1 MSTRVK
7 GCIVLAFCL
16 GFVFGVGS
24 AQPKLIKLEAAEV
37 IEAAAETVLLDEPLH
52 QDVDSPAEDPDEWID
67 FTATAYCAC
76 ARCCG
81 KWAYTQGDII
91 RGAYGIPLEE
101 GKTVAADPDVFPAG
115 TVIEVSGQGTYTVAD
130 KGVSGNHIDIY
141 YENHNDALEY
151 GRKEVKV
158 RILK

>member
-1 MSTRVK
+1 MTARLK

-24 AQPKLIKLEAAEV
+24 VQPKLIQLEAAEV

-52 QDVDSPAEDPDEWID
+52 LDTDPPAEDPDEWLD

-81 KWAYTQGDII
+81 KWSETQGEVIK
-91 RGAYGIPLEE
+91 GAHGIPLEE
-101 GKTVAADPDVFPAG
+101 GKTVACNYFPAG
-115 TVIEVSGQGTYTVAD
+115 TKIEIQGYGIYTVAD
-130 KGVSGNHIDIY
+130 TGAMKGKVIDFYFNNH
-141 YENHNDALEY
+141 EDAEKF
-151 GRKEVKV
+151 GRQTVYVREVK
-158 RILK
+158 

>member
-1 MSTRVK
+1 MTARIK
-7 GCIVLAFCL
+7 GCIVLAFCV
-16 GFVFGVGS
+16 GFVFGVG
-24 AQPKLIKLEAAEV
+24 AVQPEIIRLEAAEV
-37 IEAAAETVLLDEPLH
+37 MEAAADTVLLDEPLH
-52 QDVDSPAEDPDEWID
+52 SDEPVPTDEWMD

-81 KWAYTQGDII
+81 KWSYTQGDII
-91 RGAYGIPLEE
+91 RGAYGDPLIENQ
-101 GKTVAADPDVFPAG
+101 TVAADPDVLPAG

-130 KGVSGNHIDIY
+130 KGVTGNHIDIY
-141 YENHNDALEY
+141 YENHSDALNY

>member
-1 MSTRVK
+1 MTARLK

-24 AQPKLIKLEAAEV
+24 VQPKLIQLEAAEV

-52 QDVDSPAEDPDEWID
+52 LDTDPPAEDPDEWLD

-81 KWAYTQGDII
+81 KWAYTQGDVI
-91 RGAYGIPLEE
+91 RGAYGEPLIENR
-101 GKTVAADPDVFPAG
+101 TVAADPDVLPAG

-141 YENHNDALEY
+141 YKNHNAALEY

>member
-1 MSTRVK
+1 MTARLK
-7 GCIVLAFCL
+7 GCIVLAFCV
-16 GFVFGVGS
+16 GFVFGVG
-24 AQPKLIKLEAAEV
+24 AVQPEIIKLEAAEV
-37 IEAAAETVLLDEPLH
+37 IETAADTVLLDEPL
-52 QDVDSPAEDPDEWID
+52 EPDEWLD

-76 ARCCG
+76 AQCCG
-81 KWAYTQGDII
+81 KWAYTQGDVI
-91 RGAYGIPLEE
+91 RGAYGEPLIENQ
-101 GKTVAADPDVFPAG
+101 TVAADPDVLPAG